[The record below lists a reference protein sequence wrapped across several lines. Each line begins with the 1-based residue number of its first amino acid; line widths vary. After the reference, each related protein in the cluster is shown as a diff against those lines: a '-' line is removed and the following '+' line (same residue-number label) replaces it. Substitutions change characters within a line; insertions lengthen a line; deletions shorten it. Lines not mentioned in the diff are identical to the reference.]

1 MANNLTFGVKIDLQ
15 KGVEEAL
22 KDSDKY
28 LRRLENTLRQKPIRL
43 DVAINNTAPGSL
55 DAIRNRMDAVVKEF
69 NKLTEAQRIYNRTS
83 GEFTP
88 EAQKLIKEYAELTA
102 ATQTY
107 AQSLSQITNAAKRQ
121 TEQQIKAQQQEIKRY
136 EEYWKRKE
144 AENAKQAQ
152 QDIAN
157 AERSRKAQQQR
168 ITQEQ
173 AADTKRYQEWLRQKN
188 QEAIETERVERQK
201 QQSRERTIAQQNR
214 EYAAQRQAEAQRQ
227 QAISASLRAEY
238 QRIEAKR
245 QAELASRRELQQ
257 LNQMYAAEE
266 RRQRLAASE
275 ASIAKRQKVLSVL
288 RAEEN
293 TIVNITAKLQH
304 WQQVMNSSD
313 MGGRQFKRATEEVK
327 RLTAELEKA
336 QARVANATATAS
348 SRQSAAVRQVNQ
360 EFRDQDGYISRLIKR
375 MAVYASFSYMS
386 QFLTNVREVT
396 AQFELQRISLGAIIQ
411 DQNRANQLFSEI
423 KSFALQSPV
432 SILDLT
438 KYTKQLAAYKFETEE
453 LFDWTKRLT
462 DISVGLSVPMER
474 IVLLAGQVRATGFL
488 RGCLGKGT
496 IVVMLDGSKK
506 KVEDIEVGD
515 IVMGDDE
522 RGRNV
527 LSLIHNREMMYVVK
541 YDSGT
546 FRCNENHI
554 LTVFNQET
562 NQVEDVYI
570 LEYLRSAHK
579 YKGIRRINSHYEYFD
594 MTIERDCVDDYY
606 GFEIDDNK
614 RFIIEDNIVTHNSE
628 VRQATEAG
636 IPLVEEL
643 AAKLTKMNG
652 EMVTA
657 AEVMDMISK
666 RAISWEMVADIFKDM
681 TSAGGTFYNMQE
693 KQGNTLFGL
702 WAKLGDAASVMYEE
716 IGNTDDVNKGMKNAI
731 QLLTELMRNWKA
743 VANTAAWVVAPT
755 ALTAMFT
762 KYALSSTR
770 KQAADAAA
778 TAATERR
785 KAAVLQLSR
794 AIEKG
799 SVDDINAAN
808 ATLQKAKA
816 DEIAAQKA
824 ATKTGLMASGFKSIA
839 SSMAMGLGIGLAVT
853 AVTALAYKLF
863 EAYENAHRLK
873 NKLKEIDAERIIV
886 TEQSVR
892 NFEYLADA
900 AIKAADGSKEQKDKL
915 DELHRTFKDMIPVED
930 MSIENLRKLRS
941 GADSAAEGYKS
952 LTESIRNYIA
962 QQQKQKALGA
972 IEEEFGAKRITAMKN
987 LYDWFDKQG
996 LGVEERTRFFAEF
1009 EKQAQDTSKSLKEQI
1024 VAAFN
1029 EAGIEGGEEL
1039 ANSIAEEKGFWNKA
1053 LEWFGKN
1060 QPLMFGTTAIA
1071 YKAVFP
1077 KDGYIND
1084 LANAT
1089 RKYNEEV
1096 SGTLSYYEG
1105 LEGTLGK
1112 YTKAMEDAKKHMAD
1126 FIPQGFKSD
1135 TFAYQQEVNAEQIR
1149 TWGGV
1154 IVDALKAE
1162 NIKIENEWFNI
1173 DNDKAFNIADIATIN
1188 IQAIKDALG
1197 SGHGDIKKLLD
1208 NIAKG
1213 YNEIV
1218 PKDAVVRS
1226 VRSKFEEL
1234 ADSMGLIDKVRG
1246 NMMGATEGLEAYRKK
1261 INDTAKDYAKQV
1273 ENLTKVLAATPVIS
1287 LAYKEIADKLENAKD
1302 LEEFYSKMAEILG
1315 KSTSGGGGR
1324 QSDPRLQILNDIA
1337 NKMAQINKE
1346 YDELLKKEG
1355 QTKALADTQKLF
1367 ASSFA
1372 DMQKV
1377 ADKYKFKLPAFE
1389 VPQAI
1394 EDVQKWYKA
1403 VMNNIKRLKLKNAD
1417 KVLIELGFKSD
1428 KAAIDQQ
1435 QKNIEAKLKA
1445 LADRISRTKTA
1456 KEFYEKILSQTGD
1469 VELAAKLSVSVYGQ
1483 DGGSLQREIA
1493 SQLSNALKGV
1503 TADGQ
1508 TIGSDVFEE
1517 GVIDPNTLYINYT
1530 KLREIVDKQGDKLSD
1545 SQKKILDEML
1555 KNGEAYNKAQVEQWA
1570 KDLAK
1575 VKDFTDQY
1583 IDLYR
1588 MTEKRKAEIRQK
1600 MASGEL
1606 GEDAGKQE
1614 IAGYDARLVKEQ
1626 SKIQYEMFKNSP
1638 MYTSLFEN
1646 MENAT
1651 VQSLHNMRSQIEKMM
1666 AVTKEPTQL
1675 KELQNR
1681 LNEID
1686 ETLAEKSPFE
1696 VIAKGWQTMGKMAEK
1711 YGSRSNLDNLIK
1723 QKQDELDA
1731 LQAELDA
1738 ALEKEAQTKQF
1749 AEMMGVD
1756 VQNPTT
1762 AITPVQKAAL
1772 AAYQQASADVKKY
1785 GDAVKKADNEQQK
1798 LTSDATKW
1806 ANAMG
1811 KVKKGL
1817 KTIIQIGQNLLK
1829 ASEAAQEFAEALG
1842 MSEDGLELFQ
1852 DINNVIS
1859 NTLNFAD
1866 ALIGCIDL
1874 MAKTTA
1880 QSISTVEKASVILT
1894 VISAALQVATA
1905 IFNLFGNAKVRKANK
1920 EIERQQELLDQL
1932 EYTYGRLEK
1941 AADKLFGADF
1951 VANQKQQQKIL
1962 LAQQQAY
1969 MKQYEAEMS
1978 KGKKADKEKAQEFLD
1993 KARDVGDQI
2002 ADMQGKIA
2010 EQMAGTDVASA
2021 ARDFASAWLEAYAS
2035 FGNTTD
2041 AIREKFNDMIK
2052 NMIVESVMAKTVQMA
2067 LQPMFDEMDK
2077 MYKSGASMTDVLS
2090 YAFSKAGTLTDQIS
2104 NGLEVNAKYLESLG
2118 INIRDLYASSDN
2130 LKGIA
2135 KEVGSASSEEINQ
2148 LSAFVNTALY
2158 YVSPIPTIS
2167 ENVSLIRQLMER
2179 GTTSTLPDTTAA
2191 GWTDWQQ
2198 QAMDNY
2204 KAIAANTAATVVE
2217 CRRAAN
2223 ACETSVE
2230 KLGRIITSKG
2240 SVSGV
2245 NVFMKG

>member
-1 MANNLTFGVKIDLQ
+1 MADNLIFPIVFDLQ
-15 KGVEEAL
+15 KAVEEA
-22 KDSDKY
+22 SQNWDKTY
-28 LRRLENTLRQKPIRL
+28 AKRLE
-43 DVAINNTAPGSL
+43 
-55 DAIRNRMDAVVKEF
+55 
-69 NKLTEAQRIYNRTS
+69 
-83 GEFTP
+83 
-88 EAQKLIKEYAELTA
+88 
-102 ATQTY
+102 
-107 AQSLSQITNAAKRQ
+107 
-121 TEQQIKAQQQEIKRY
+121 
-136 EEYWKRKE
+136 
-144 AENAKQAQ
+144 QA
-152 QDIAN
+152 
-157 AERSRKAQQQR
+157 
-168 ITQEQ
+168 
-173 AADTKRYQEWLRQKN
+173 
-188 QEAIETERVERQK
+188 
-201 QQSRERTIAQQNR
+201 
-214 EYAAQRQAEAQRQ
+214 
-227 QAISASLRAEY
+227 
-238 QRIEAKR
+238 
-245 QAELASRRELQQ
+245 
-257 LNQMYAAEE
+257 
-266 RRQRLAASE
+266 
-275 ASIAKRQKVLSVL
+275 IAKRPVRIKLDFEKLEDVKTRLAQLKIQPITPETRTAIRELAKELQVLAKALEQVQKFSKTTQLGQRNFTNDVQMEKL
-288 RAEEN
+288 RQANERLE
-293 TIVNITAKLQH
+293 IQ
-304 WQQVMNSSD
+304 
-313 MGGRQFKRATEEVK
+313 KR
-327 RLTAELEKA
+327 
-336 QARVANATATAS
+336 RVALAEQKHAEAMQRSATAS
-348 SRQSAAVRQVNQ
+348 RQLSS
-360 EFRDQDGYISRLIKR
+360 EFQNQDGYISRLIKR

-515 IVMGDDE
+515 VVMGDDE

-606 GFEIDDNK
+606 GFEIDGNK

-770 KQAADAAA
+770 KQAADVAA

-839 SSMAMGLGIGLAVT
+839 SSMVMGLGIGLAVT

-915 DELHRTFKDMIPVED
+915 DELHRTFKDMIPIED
-930 MSIENLRKLRS
+930 ISIENLRKLRS
-941 GADSAAEGYKS
+941 GADSASEGYRS

-1060 QPLMFGTTAIA
+1060 QPLMFGTTAIT
-1071 YKAVFP
+1071 YKALFP
-1077 KDGYIND
+1077 EDGYIND

-1173 DNDKAFNIADIATIN
+1173 DNDKAFSIADIATIN

-1218 PKDAVVRS
+1218 PNDAVVRS

-1324 QSDPRLQILNDIA
+1324 QSDPRLQLLNEMVQLA
-1337 NKMAQINKE
+1337 EKLNKE
-1346 YDELLKKEG
+1346 YSDWEKKVG
-1355 QTKALADTQKLF
+1355 STHALE
-1367 ASSFA
+1367 
-1372 DMQKV
+1372 KV
-1377 ADKYKFKLPAFE
+1377 NNTYKETVKYAEQVAKDAGIKLPHLKTPTNAKE
-1389 VPQAI
+1389 LNQYL
-1394 EDVQKWYKA
+1394 DA
-1403 VMNNIKRLKLKNAD
+1403 VRKVMETAKGLKGGK
-1417 KVLIELGFKSD
+1417 
-1428 KAAIDQQ
+1428 KAAIELAVKISDNVSAEDQ
-1435 QKNIEAKLKA
+1435 KAIEAKLKA

-1469 VELAAKLSVSVYGQ
+1469 VELAADMTVSIYGQ
-1483 DGGSLQREIA
+1483 TGQGLQKEIA
-1493 SQLSNALKGV
+1493 TQLGNALRGV
-1503 TADGQ
+1503 TAEGE
-1508 TIGSDVFEE
+1508 TIGVNVFEE
-1517 GVIDPNTLYINYT
+1517 GVIDPTTFYINYT
-1530 KLREIVDKQGDKLSD
+1530 KLREIVEKQGGKLSE
-1545 SQKKILDEML
+1545 SQKKILDDML

-1575 VKDFTDQY
+1575 VKDYTDQY

-1588 MTEKRKAEIRQK
+1588 MTEQRKAEIRAK
-1600 MASGEL
+1600 MKSGEL
-1606 GEDAGKQE
+1606 DKDAGKQE
-1614 IAGYDARLVKEQ
+1614 IAGYDAKLAKEQ
-1626 SKIQYEMFKNSP
+1626 QKLQYEAFKNSP

-1675 KELQNR
+1675 KELQSR

-1686 ETLAEKSPFE
+1686 DTLAEKSPFE

-1738 ALEKEAQTKQF
+1738 ALKKKAQAKQF
-1749 AEMMGVD
+1749 AEMVGVD
-1756 VQNPTT
+1756 VQTPAT

-1932 EYTYGRLEK
+1932 DYTYGRLEK
-1941 AADKLFGADF
+1941 AADKAFGADF

-1978 KGKKADKEKAQEFLD
+1978 KGKKADKEKAQEFLNN
-1993 KARDVGDQI
+1993 ARDVADQI

-2010 EQMAGTDVASA
+2010 ERMLGTDLTSA
-2021 ARDFASAWLEAYAS
+2021 ARDFANAWLEAYKE
-2035 FGNTTD
+2035 FGNTAD
-2041 AIREKFNDMIK
+2041 AMSEKFHEMIQ
-2052 NMIVESVMAKTVQMA
+2052 NMIVESLLAKVMERALKPAFDMIDNMNEEDFYSESFWKEVMATAEQGAKDADHGAGVVMKWIEK
-2067 LQPMFDEMDK
+2067 MGYDMREMGSE
-2077 MYKSGASMTDVLS
+2077 YT
-2090 YAFSKAGTLTDQIS
+2090 
-2104 NGLEVNAKYLESLG
+2104 
-2118 INIRDLYASSDN
+2118 
-2130 LKGIA
+2130 GIA
-2135 KEVGSASSEEINQ
+2135 KNIDGATSEEINT
-2148 LSAFVNTALY
+2148 AAAIGNTIMYHTSHL
-2158 YVSPIPTIS
+2158 PIISQNVAAMYELMSQDKSSTIS
-2167 ENVSLIRQLMER
+2167 AA
-2179 GTTSTLPDTTAA
+2179 ST

-2204 KAIAANTAATVVE
+2204 NAIARNTADTVVRCE
-2217 CRRAAN
+2217 RAAV
-2223 ACETSVE
+2223 ACEAMAE
-2230 KLGRIITSKG
+2230 KMGRIIVAKG
-2240 SVSGV
+2240 GKFAV
-2245 NVFMKG
+2245 NTTYI

>member
-1 MANNLTFGVKIDLQ
+1 MADNLTFPIGFDLQ
-15 KGVEEAL
+15 KAVEEAIQNW
-22 KDSDKY
+22 DKKY
-28 LRRLENTLRQKPIRL
+28 AKRLE
-43 DVAINNTAPGSL
+43 
-55 DAIRNRMDAVVKEF
+55 
-69 NKLTEAQRIYNRTS
+69 
-83 GEFTP
+83 
-88 EAQKLIKEYAELTA
+88 
-102 ATQTY
+102 
-107 AQSLSQITNAAKRQ
+107 
-121 TEQQIKAQQQEIKRY
+121 
-136 EEYWKRKE
+136 
-144 AENAKQAQ
+144 QA
-152 QDIAN
+152 
-157 AERSRKAQQQR
+157 
-168 ITQEQ
+168 
-173 AADTKRYQEWLRQKN
+173 
-188 QEAIETERVERQK
+188 
-201 QQSRERTIAQQNR
+201 
-214 EYAAQRQAEAQRQ
+214 
-227 QAISASLRAEY
+227 
-238 QRIEAKR
+238 
-245 QAELASRRELQQ
+245 
-257 LNQMYAAEE
+257 
-266 RRQRLAASE
+266 
-275 ASIAKRQKVLSVL
+275 IAKRPVRIKLEFEKLEDVKTRLAQLKIQPITPETRTAIRELAKELQVLAKALEQVQKFSKTTQLGQRNFTNDVQMEKL
-288 RAEEN
+288 RQANERLE
-293 TIVNITAKLQH
+293 IQ
-304 WQQVMNSSD
+304 
-313 MGGRQFKRATEEVK
+313 KR
-327 RLTAELEKA
+327 
-336 QARVANATATAS
+336 RVALAEQKHAEAMQRSATAS
-348 SRQSAAVRQVNQ
+348 RQLSS
-360 EFRDQDGYISRLIKR
+360 EFQNQDGYISRLIKR

-423 KSFALQSPV
+423 KSFALQSTV

-515 IVMGDDE
+515 VVMGDDE

-702 WAKLGDAASVMYEE
+702 WAKLGDAASVMYDQ
-716 IGNTDDVNKGMKNAI
+716 IGNTESVNQGMKTAI
-731 QLLTELMRNWKA
+731 GLLTELMRNWKA
-743 VANTAAWVVAPT
+743 VANTAQYFILPNAAILALYKYST
-755 ALTAMFT
+755 A
-762 KYALSSTR
+762 SQR
-770 KQAADAAA
+770 VEAAQSAAA
-778 TAATERR
+778 AATERR
-785 KAAVLQLSR
+785 KAAVLQL
-794 AIEKG
+794 AKLNEKAT
-799 SVDDINAAN
+799 VDEINAAW

-816 DEIAAQKA
+816 DEVAAQKA
-824 ATKTGLMASGFKSIA
+824 TTRMGLLKSGFVSVAKSIGA
-839 SSMAMGLGIGLAVT
+839 GLGIGLAIT
-853 AVTALAYKLF
+853 AVTTLVYKLF

-915 DELHRTFKDMIPVED
+915 DELHRTFKDMIPIED

-941 GADSAAEGYKS
+941 GADSASEGYRS

-972 IEEEFGAKRITAMKN
+972 IEEEFGVKRITAMKN

-1039 ANSIAEEKGFWNKA
+1039 AYSIAEEKGFWNKA
-1053 LEWFGKN
+1053 LECFGKN
-1060 QPLMFGTTAIA
+1060 QPLMFGPPAIA

-1077 KDGYIND
+1077 NDGYIND

-1173 DNDKAFNIADIATIN
+1173 DNDKAFSIADIATIN

-1315 KSTSGGGGR
+1315 KSTSGGGTHT
-1324 QSDPRLQILNDIA
+1324 SDPRLQILNDIA

-1346 YDELLKKEG
+1346 YDDLLKKEG

-1389 VPQAI
+1389 VPQTI

-1403 VMNNIKRLKLKNAD
+1403 IMDNINRLGIKNAD
-1417 KVLIELGFKSD
+1417 KVLIELGFKRD
-1428 KAAIDQQ
+1428 KSAIDKQQ
-1435 QKNIEAKLKA
+1435 REIESELKR

-1456 KEFYEKILSQTGD
+1456 KGFYEKIISTTGD
-1469 VELAAKLSVSVYGQ
+1469 YSLASKVAESIFGQNGSELRKALAEQVRSMAGDIPLPDNIISADNVIEYKALRQFAEANKNELGKMY
-1483 DGGSLQREIA
+1483 DELIKI
-1493 SQLSNALKGV
+1493 SN
-1503 TADGQ
+1503 DGQ
-1508 TIGSDVFEE
+1508 
-1517 GVIDPNTLYINYT
+1517 
-1530 KLREIVDKQGDKLSD
+1530 
-1545 SQKKILDEML
+1545 
-1555 KNGEAYNKAQVEQWA
+1555 

-1575 VKDFTDQY
+1575 TYEGYLKDLEKAKTYADKRVELARTTAEKIRNINADIAAGNIDEKVGKATIRGLQDREDKEAAKLEYEAFKDTPIY
-1583 IDLYR
+1583 IQMFEDL
-1588 MTEKRKAEIRQK
+1588 EH
-1600 MASGEL
+1600 ASTTTLEMM
-1606 GEDAGKQE
+1606 KS
-1614 IAGYDARLVKEQ
+1614 RLE
-1626 SKIQYEMFKNSP
+1626 
-1638 MYTSLFEN
+1638 SLSHVWGT
-1646 MENAT
+1646 A
-1651 VQSLHNMRSQIEKMM
+1651 LD
-1666 AVTKEPTQL
+1666 PTQL
-1675 KELQNR
+1675 KEVQSR
-1681 LNEID
+1681 MNEID
-1686 ETLAEKSPFE
+1686 EQLRNRNPFKTLKSAYLDYKNAVESVSLQGAVANAGAASKEFYERSEMYGADSTQARAAEKELKAREKIVGIARQLTDEQGKQLKGQQALDKAQKIALDNQLNANAALSIAAAEEQAMRDASKYENPDE
-1696 VIAKGWQTMGKMAEK
+1696 DPKVIAAHEAVEK
-1711 YGSRSNLDNLIK
+1711 AKEEVNLAQRVSEIVQKNAKTSKTLKENLIGAAN
-1723 QKQDELDA
+1723 QVTQFMQIGADVAQAIGDTMEA
-1731 LQAELDA
+1731 LGANED
-1738 ALEKEAQTKQF
+1738 
-1749 AEMMGVD
+1749 D
-1756 VQNPTT
+1756 VQYFNDIAT
-1762 AITPVQKAAL
+1762 ALGDITAGFQGIIDSAL
-1772 AAYQQASADVKKY
+1772 SLNVGGIISNAIGVIPNMVK
-1785 GDAVKKADNEQQK
+1785 GFVGLFTA
-1798 LTSDATKW
+1798 
-1806 ANAMG
+1806 G
-1811 KVKKGL
+1811 KVK
-1817 KTIIQIGQNLLK
+1817 
-1829 ASEAAQEFAEALG
+1829 
-1842 MSEDGLELFQ
+1842 
-1852 DINNVIS
+1852 
-1859 NTLNFAD
+1859 
-1866 ALIGCIDL
+1866 
-1874 MAKTTA
+1874 
-1880 QSISTVEKASVILT
+1880 
-1894 VISAALQVATA
+1894 
-1905 IFNLFGNAKVRKANK
+1905 RANK
-1920 EIERQQELLDQL
+1920 EIKRQQQLLDQL

-1941 AADKLFGADF
+1941 AADKAFGADF
-1951 VANQKQQQKIL
+1951 VANQKQQRKIL
-1962 LAQQQAY
+1962 LAQAEAY
-1969 MKQYEAEMS
+1969 QKQYQAELS
-1978 KGKKADKEKAQEFLD
+1978 KGKKADEKKLKEFQE
-1993 KARDVGDQI
+1993 KYRDTMDAI
-2002 ADMQGKIA
+2002 ADMEGQVA
-2010 EQMAGTDVASA
+2010 ERMLGTDLTSA
-2021 ARDFASAWLEAYAS
+2021 ARDFANAWLEAYKE
-2035 FGNTTD
+2035 FGNTAD
-2041 AIREKFNDMIK
+2041 AMSEKFHEMIQ
-2052 NMIVESVMAKTVQMA
+2052 NMIVESLLAKVMERALKPAFDMIDNMNEEDFYSESFWKKVMATAEQGAKDADHGAGVVMKWIEQMGYD
-2067 LQPMFDEMDK
+2067 MREMGSE
-2077 MYKSGASMTDVLS
+2077 YT
-2090 YAFSKAGTLTDQIS
+2090 
-2104 NGLEVNAKYLESLG
+2104 
-2118 INIRDLYASSDN
+2118 
-2130 LKGIA
+2130 GIA
-2135 KEVGSASSEEINQ
+2135 KEVSSASSEEINQ

-2167 ENVSLIRQLMER
+2167 DNVAVIRQLMER

-2204 KAIAANTAATVVE
+2204 NAIARNTADTVVE

-2223 ACETSVE
+2223 ACEAATE
-2230 KLGRIITSKG
+2230 KLNRALRAKG
-2240 SVSGV
+2240 ATIGF
-2245 NVFMKG
+2245 NVFLNS

>member
-1 MANNLTFGVKIDLQ
+1 MADNLVFPIGFDLEEAVKKAGQEWNSTYADKLEKLLAKRAITVNLGFSTKNLNNLDDVK
-15 KGVEEAL
+15 
-22 KDSDKY
+22 
-28 LRRLENTLRQKPIRL
+28 RRLAELKIEPLTPENKTAIRELVRELKELARIMEKIQKFKGIELPELQMAKAAKLRK
-43 DVAINNTAPGSL
+43 DVAQADEKLRLS
-55 DAIRNRMDAVVKEF
+55 KERVRQAEER
-69 NKLTEAQRIYNRTS
+69 LILSQQRAAQQANRTS
-83 GEFTP
+83 
-88 EAQKLIKEYAELTA
+88 
-102 ATQTY
+102 
-107 AQSLSQITNAAKRQ
+107 
-121 TEQQIKAQQQEIKRY
+121 KAF
-136 EEYWKRKE
+136 
-144 AENAKQAQ
+144 
-152 QDIAN
+152 
-157 AERSRKAQQQR
+157 
-168 ITQEQ
+168 
-173 AADTKRYQEWLRQKN
+173 
-188 QEAIETERVERQK
+188 
-201 QQSRERTIAQQNR
+201 
-214 EYAAQRQAEAQRQ
+214 
-227 QAISASLRAEY
+227 
-238 QRIEAKR
+238 
-245 QAELASRRELQQ
+245 
-257 LNQMYAAEE
+257 
-266 RRQRLAASE
+266 
-275 ASIAKRQKVLSVL
+275 
-288 RAEEN
+288 
-293 TIVNITAKLQH
+293 
-304 WQQVMNSSD
+304 SD
-313 MGGRQFKRATEEVK
+313 QGGY
-327 RLTAELEKA
+327 LE
-336 QARVANATATAS
+336 
-348 SRQSAAVRQVNQ
+348 
-360 EFRDQDGYISRLIKR
+360 RLIKR
-375 MAVYASFSYMS
+375 MAIYASFSMVGN
-386 QFLTNVREVT
+386 FLTSVREVT
-396 AQFELQRISLGAIIQ
+396 AQFELQRVSLGAILQ
-411 DQNRANQLFSEI
+411 DANKGAQTFSQI
-423 KSFALQSPV
+423 KQFALKSPI

-515 IVMGDDE
+515 VVMGDDE

-570 LEYLRSAHK
+570 LECLRSAHK
-579 YKGIRRINSHYEYFD
+579 HKGIRRINSHYEYFD

-606 GFEIDDNK
+606 GFEIDGNK

-716 IGNTDDVNKGMKNAI
+716 IGNTDDVDKGMKNAI

-799 SVDDINAAN
+799 SVDDIKAAN

-1287 LAYKEIADKLENAKD
+1287 LEYKEIADKLENAKN

-1315 KSTSGGGGR
+1315 KSTSGGGR

-1346 YDELLKKEG
+1346 YDDLLKKEG

-1372 DMQKV
+1372 DMRKV

-1389 VPQAI
+1389 VPQTI
-1394 EDVQKWYKA
+1394 EDVQKWYDA
-1403 VMNNIKRLKLKNAD
+1403 IIKEINRLGIKNAD
-1417 KVLIELGFKSD
+1417 KILIELGFKRD
-1428 KAAIDQQ
+1428 KSAIDKQQ
-1435 QKNIEAKLKA
+1435 REIEAELKR
-1445 LADRISRTKTA
+1445 LSDRISRTKTA
-1456 KEFYEKILSQTGD
+1456 KEFYEKILGMTGD
-1469 VELAAKLSVSVYGQ
+1469 VELAANV
-1483 DGGSLQREIA
+1483 SLQIYGSTGKELSEQIKEQFRLAFATLDKPDAKVSAKIGDLIDKGRFEELRDYIALLPEAQRKAAEDLVKAQQQMSVKQYEQWLKDLEKAKDYADKRIELSRYTANQIAAIEERIAKLDPAASDYEQQKAMLEKLIAGYKSREDKMGSELEYEQFKNSALYVQVFENLDNA
-1493 SQLSNALKGV
+1493 SKTALENMRNRLLALKDQWKNLSPEKV
-1503 TADGQ
+1503 KELTKRLEELDAQIAQRNPFKSIADS
-1508 TIGSDVFEE
+1508 IK
-1517 GVIDPNTLYINYT
+1517 
-1530 KLREIVDKQGDKLSD
+1530 KLREMRMGGRTKESDAQIAFDAEADRQTAEAKMLADEKAYEAAVKQYGVESD
-1545 SQKKILDEML
+1545 I
-1555 KNGEAYNKAQVEQWA
+1555 A
-1570 KDLAK
+1570 K
-1575 VKDFTDQY
+1575 
-1583 IDLYR
+1583 
-1588 MTEKRKAEIRQK
+1588 EKRKIADDSADAYRKAEQ
-1600 MASGEL
+1600 MADS
-1606 GEDAGKQE
+1606 A
-1614 IAGYDARLVKEQ
+1614 A
-1626 SKIQYEMFKNSP
+1626 
-1638 MYTSLFEN
+1638 
-1646 MENAT
+1646 ENA
-1651 VQSLHNMRSQIEKMM
+1651 
-1666 AVTKEPTQL
+1666 
-1675 KELQNR
+1675 
-1681 LNEID
+1681 D
-1686 ETLAEKSPFE
+1686 EWEEVAEA
-1696 VIAKGWQTMGKMAEK
+1696 I
-1711 YGSRSNLDNLIK
+1711 N
-1723 QKQDELDA
+1723 
-1731 LQAELDA
+1731 A
-1738 ALEKEAQTKQF
+1738 A
-1749 AEMMGVD
+1749 
-1756 VQNPTT
+1756 N
-1762 AITPVQKAAL
+1762 
-1772 AAYQQASADVKKY
+1772 
-1785 GDAVKKADNEQQK
+1785 QK
-1798 LTSDATKW
+1798 LDKYQE
-1806 ANAMG
+1806 
-1811 KVKKGL
+1811 
-1817 KTIIQIGQNLLK
+1817 QIN
-1829 ASEAAQEFAEALG
+1829 EALG
-1842 MSEDGLELFQ
+1842 GIRKIMESFGASAEDMQFFDDVTNGFNEIFDAGQ
-1852 DINNVIS
+1852 QGAAAYADFMQG
-1859 NTLNFAD
+1859 NFVGA
-1866 ALIGCIDL
+1866 ATKG
-1874 MAKTTA
+1874 
-1880 QSISTVEKASVILT
+1880 
-1894 VISAALQVATA
+1894 ISAVGSLISGVT
-1905 IFNLFGNAKVRKANK
+1905 NLFYAGRVKRANK
-1920 EIERQQELLDQL
+1920 EIKRQQQLLEQLQYTYSRL
-1932 EYTYGRLEK
+1932 EY
-1941 AADKLFGADF
+1941 AADKAFGSDY
-1951 VANQKQQQKIL
+1951 VNNYQQQIKNL
-1962 LAQQQAY
+1962 QAQQQAY
-1969 MKQYEAEMS
+1969 LKQAQAERS
-1978 KGKKADKEKAQEFLD
+1978 KGKKADEEKIKEYENQ
-1993 KARDVGDQI
+1993 ARDTADEIKKMQDELVAHFTGSSKTDIARQMAKSWIDARASMSDTFAAIKGDY
-2002 ADMQGKIA
+2002 ADMVKNMLVEGA
-2010 EQMAGTDVASA
+2010 A
-2021 ARDFASAWLEAYAS
+2021 ARVIENALSPVWDSMDRMLKQNNVQGAINSLIGGMDSALNAANNGMEVLWKALEARGYDMKQLIS
-2035 FGNTTD
+2035 DTD
-2041 AIREKFNDMIK
+2041 SEY
-2052 NMIVESVMAKTVQMA
+2052 T
-2067 LQPMFDEMDK
+2067 
-2077 MYKSGASMTDVLS
+2077 
-2090 YAFSKAGTLTDQIS
+2090 
-2104 NGLEVNAKYLESLG
+2104 
-2118 INIRDLYASSDN
+2118 
-2130 LKGIA
+2130 GIA
-2135 KEVGSASSEEINQ
+2135 KSVAGATSEEINNV
-2148 LSAFVNTALY
+2148 AAIGNTLMY
-2158 YVSPIPTIS
+2158 YVSPIPRID
-2167 ENVSLIRQLMER
+2167 ENLARVVAIMEGR
-2179 GTTSTLPDTTAA
+2179 GAALPQTTSA

-2204 KAIAANTAATVVE
+2204 NAIARNTADTVVE
-2217 CRRAAN
+2217 CRRAAE
-2223 ACETSVE
+2223 ACE
-2230 KLGRIITSKG
+2230 RIASTFKVKG
-2240 SVSGV
+2240 STKGL
-2245 NVFMKG
+2245 NVFLNS

>member
-1 MANNLTFGVKIDLQ
+1 MADNLTFPIGFDLQ
-15 KGVEEAL
+15 KAVEEAIQNW
-22 KDSDKY
+22 DKKY
-28 LRRLENTLRQKPIRL
+28 AKRLE
-43 DVAINNTAPGSL
+43 
-55 DAIRNRMDAVVKEF
+55 
-69 NKLTEAQRIYNRTS
+69 
-83 GEFTP
+83 
-88 EAQKLIKEYAELTA
+88 
-102 ATQTY
+102 
-107 AQSLSQITNAAKRQ
+107 
-121 TEQQIKAQQQEIKRY
+121 
-136 EEYWKRKE
+136 
-144 AENAKQAQ
+144 QA
-152 QDIAN
+152 
-157 AERSRKAQQQR
+157 
-168 ITQEQ
+168 
-173 AADTKRYQEWLRQKN
+173 
-188 QEAIETERVERQK
+188 
-201 QQSRERTIAQQNR
+201 
-214 EYAAQRQAEAQRQ
+214 
-227 QAISASLRAEY
+227 
-238 QRIEAKR
+238 
-245 QAELASRRELQQ
+245 
-257 LNQMYAAEE
+257 
-266 RRQRLAASE
+266 
-275 ASIAKRQKVLSVL
+275 IAKRPVRIKLEFEKLEDVKTRLAQLKIQPITPETRTAIRELAKELQVLAKALEQVQKFSKTTQLGQRNFTNDVQMEKL
-288 RAEEN
+288 RQANERLE
-293 TIVNITAKLQH
+293 IQ
-304 WQQVMNSSD
+304 
-313 MGGRQFKRATEEVK
+313 KR
-327 RLTAELEKA
+327 
-336 QARVANATATAS
+336 RVALAEQKHAEAMQRSATAS
-348 SRQSAAVRQVNQ
+348 RQLSS
-360 EFRDQDGYISRLIKR
+360 EFQNQDGYISRLIKR

-515 IVMGDDE
+515 VVMGDDE

-770 KQAADAAA
+770 KQAADVAA

-839 SSMAMGLGIGLAVT
+839 SSMVMGLGIGLAVT

-915 DELHRTFKDMIPVED
+915 DELHRTFKDMIPIED

-941 GADSAAEGYKS
+941 GADSASEGYRS

-1173 DNDKAFNIADIATIN
+1173 DNDKAFSIADIATIN

-1315 KSTSGGGGR
+1315 KSTSGGGTHT
-1324 QSDPRLQILNDIA
+1324 SDPRLQILNDIA

-1346 YDELLKKEG
+1346 YDDLLKKEG

-1372 DMQKV
+1372 DMRKV

-1389 VPQAI
+1389 VPQTI

-1403 VMNNIKRLKLKNAD
+1403 ISDEIKRLGLKNAD

-1428 KAAIDQQ
+1428 KAAIDKQ
-1435 QKNIEAKLKA
+1435 QKDIEKQLKD

-1469 VELAAKLSVSVYGQ
+1469 VELAARVSLSIYGSTGEELFEDTVAQIREVFKSGKENVVIDLEPVFDMTNQRIDYKMLADIYEKYQNDIIEKNRDTAQKIAQEGQKTTASNIANWQKELAKAKDFEQQRTDIIRTAAAEREKIIKEVRDHKERESLLNLSREKESQDLSKLNFEEFTKSEDYIKIFENLDNTATSTLKRLRTELQALIDTNKDLSPENMKTLVKAMEDIDEQISGRGFGNDMVQSVNDY
-1483 DGGSLQREIA
+1483 IA
-1493 SQLSNALKGV
+1493 SIKNLKIAKQELAKAEAEYESQEPRLDADIETAKAEKETADEDVVAAQQELLDIQTQMAALRGQEIIDETQLAALQAQEVAASNAL
-1503 TADGQ
+1503 TAA
-1508 TIGSDVFEE
+1508 E
-1517 GVIDPNTLYINYT
+1517 
-1530 KLREIVDKQGDKLSD
+1530 DKQN
-1545 SQKKILDEML
+1545 QAATAVVNAEQ
-1555 KNGEAYNKAQVEQWA
+1555 AKA
-1570 KDLAK
+1570 
-1575 VKDFTDQY
+1575 
-1583 IDLYR
+1583 
-1588 MTEKRKAEIRQK
+1588 
-1600 MASGEL
+1600 
-1606 GEDAGKQE
+1606 
-1614 IAGYDARLVKEQ
+1614 
-1626 SKIQYEMFKNSP
+1626 
-1638 MYTSLFEN
+1638 
-1646 MENAT
+1646 
-1651 VQSLHNMRSQIEKMM
+1651 
-1666 AVTKEPTQL
+1666 
-1675 KELQNR
+1675 
-1681 LNEID
+1681 
-1686 ETLAEKSPFE
+1686 
-1696 VIAKGWQTMGKMAEK
+1696 
-1711 YGSRSNLDNLIK
+1711 
-1723 QKQDELDA
+1723 
-1731 LQAELDA
+1731 
-1738 ALEKEAQTKQF
+1738 
-1749 AEMMGVD
+1749 
-1756 VQNPTT
+1756 
-1762 AITPVQKAAL
+1762 KAA
-1772 AAYQQASADVKKY
+1772 DK
-1785 GDAVKKADNEQQK
+1785 VKKAEQKVSGEQDKQK
-1798 LTSDATKW
+1798 KATTEFFKDLQQVAATADQL
-1806 ANAMG
+1806 ANVLG
-1811 KVKKGL
+1811 DV
-1817 KTIIQIGQNLLK
+1817 Q
-1829 ASEAAQEFAEALG
+1829 EALG
-1842 MSEDGLELFQ
+1842 ISEDSAAGLVFDSAIQGLQEFSK
-1852 DINNVIS
+1852 IMNVIIGLQTLYNIVTSS
-1859 NTLNFAD
+1859 NPWLAI
-1866 ALIGCIDL
+1866 AAAVLAVGSML
-1874 MAKTTA
+1874 G
-1880 QSISTVEKASVILT
+1880 SWISGS
-1894 VISAALQVATA
+1894 
-1905 IFNLFGNAKVRKANK
+1905 KVRKANK

-1941 AADKLFGADF
+1941 AADKAFGADF

-2135 KEVGSASSEEINQ
+2135 KEVGSASSEEINRAAAIGNS
-2148 LSAFVNTALY
+2148 LLY
-2158 YVSPIPTIS
+2158 YASTLPTMATDL
-2167 ENVSLIRQLMER
+2167 SLIRQLMER

-2204 KAIAANTAATVVE
+2204 NAIARNTADTVVE
-2217 CRRAAN
+2217 CRRAAV
-2223 ACETSVE
+2223 ACEAATE
-2230 KLGRIITSKG
+2230 KLNRALRTKGATSG
-2240 SVSGV
+2240 F
-2245 NVFMKG
+2245 NVFLNS